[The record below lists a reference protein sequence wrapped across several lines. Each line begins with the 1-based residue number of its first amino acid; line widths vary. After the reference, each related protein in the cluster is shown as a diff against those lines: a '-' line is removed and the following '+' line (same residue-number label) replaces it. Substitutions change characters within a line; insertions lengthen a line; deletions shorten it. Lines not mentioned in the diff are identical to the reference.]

1 MSITPGFYLDT
12 DIETLL
18 VAELA
23 SRGIN
28 IEDKDLLRKN
38 LVMHLQEG
46 TANFYWTWDGVEILR
61 FQRDI
66 VTETVVNYSLTVQRK
81 ILTGPQGL
89 VTPNQGGQPA

>member
-23 SRGIN
+23 SRGTN

-66 VTETVVNYSLTVQRK
+66 VTETVVNYSLTIQRK

-89 VTPNQGGQPA
+89 ITPNQGGQPA